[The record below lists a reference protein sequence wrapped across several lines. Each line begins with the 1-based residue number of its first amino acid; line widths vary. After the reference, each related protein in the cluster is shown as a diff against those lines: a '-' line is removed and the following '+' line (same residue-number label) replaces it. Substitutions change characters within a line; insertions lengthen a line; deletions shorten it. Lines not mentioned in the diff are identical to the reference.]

1 MEDQKNNGEKLE
13 GKGVVKTDGF
23 EKSIAFL
30 MLASNRIWEM
40 VQKHK
45 SFRMELEYNAETL
58 NTEYS
63 FFVSDDDKCSS
74 DDAHEVMHTS
84 VFSDGSGTEVEI
96 KMKTERLTEEDM
108 LRALGFMAQSS
119 HRFYLEM
126 AEKIKSRL

>member
-84 VFSDGSGTEVEI
+84 VFSDGNGTEVEI